1 MADERRIG
9 GRDVLVVAA
18 IAVGL
23 VLAVEVV
30 TTLVPAARDA
40 LAGAP
45 VLIAILVIGTAAI
58 LWAIAHRHP
67 PDV

>member
-9 GRDVLVVAA
+9 GREVLIVAA
-18 IAVGL
+18 VAVAI
-23 VLAVEVV
+23 VLGVEVV
-30 TTLVPAARDA
+30 TSLVPAARDA

-45 VLIAILVIGTAAI
+45 VLIAVLVIGTAAM